1 MAKVDAFCNLIPVI
15 NWTDE
20 AAKVYGN
27 IRMNLE
33 LQGMPLASMD
43 LLIAA
48 SAVSERAVLV
58 TNNMAH
64 CGSPQKLD
72 NLNRCKMACKLKQKG
87 PFYEKV
93 LRQQIQESRSA

>member
-1 MAKVDAFCNLIPVI
+1 MPVLPI
-15 NWTDE
+15 YMIE
-20 AAKVYGN
+20 
-27 IRMNLE
+27 
-33 LQGMPLASMD
+33 S
-43 LLIAA
+43 
-48 SAVSERAVLV
+48 
-58 TNNMAH
+58 

>member
-1 MAKVDAFCNLIPVI
+1 MFRGLVNVLPSWGDLFFSFFS
-15 NWTDE
+15 W
-20 AAKVYGN
+20 
-27 IRMNLE
+27 LE
-33 LQGMPLASMD
+33 
-43 LLIAA
+43 
-48 SAVSERAVLV
+48 
-58 TNNMAH
+58 

>member
-1 MAKVDAFCNLIPVI
+1 MKHLPKS
-15 NWTDE
+15 TPTE
-20 AAKVYGN
+20 
-27 IRMNLE
+27 
-33 LQGMPLASMD
+33 
-43 LLIAA
+43 
-48 SAVSERAVLV
+48 
-58 TNNMAH
+58 